1 MTATHTLRL
10 ALTFAVVA
18 AASVGLESAAPAD
31 PALDTLLARGLD
43 YGYNLDYEQA
53 LDTFQQAI
61 ALAPDDATAHR
72 LAAATIWMRMLF
84 LQGAVTV
91 EDYLGQAKAKVDRKP
106 PPAELAA
113 RFDKHVDRA
122 MAIAEAK
129 IRSNPMEADAQFQL
143 GAAAALR
150 TSYIA
155 AIQGRLVDSLG
166 TGRKA
171 YAAHKRAMAL
181 DARRKDAAL
190 VVGMYRYTVA
200 NLSMPMRLV
209 ARLAGFEGGRDS
221 GIRFVEEAARY
232 NSYAQTNARFTLIVI
247 YNREGRHDD
256 ALRVIRE
263 LQQRYPR
270 NRLLWLEEAST
281 ALRAGRP
288 GEALR
293 AIETSR
299 ERFADDARI
308 KAFGEAAQW
317 HLQRGTALIAM
328 GRREQG
334 TIELEAVVVADA
346 PGWLRDRA
354 RQLLSASRS

>member
-1 MTATHTLRL
+1 M
-10 ALTFAVVA
+10 ALTFAVA
-18 AASVGLESAAPAD
+18 TAASVGLESAAPAD
-31 PALDTLLARGLD
+31 PTLDMLLARGLD

-53 LDTFQQAI
+53 LDTFRQAVEHD
-61 ALAPDDATAHR
+61 PGDATAHR

-91 EDYLGQAKAKVDRKP
+91 EDYLGQAKARVDRRP

-113 RFDKHVDRA
+113 QFDKHVDRA
-122 MAIAEAK
+122 LAIAEER
-129 IRSNPMEADAQFQL
+129 IRATPSDADAQFQL

-155 AIQGRLVDSLG
+155 AIQGRLLDSLG

-171 YAAHKRAMAL
+171 YGAHKRAMSL
-181 DARRKDAAL
+181 DATRKDAAL

-200 NLSMPMRLV
+200 NLSMALRLV
-209 ARLAGFEGGRDS
+209 ARLAGFEGGRET
-221 GIRFVEEAARY
+221 GIRLVEEAAGFHG
-232 NSYAQTNARFTLIVI
+232 YAQTNARFTLIVI
-247 YNREGRHDD
+247 YNREARHED

-288 GEALR
+288 EEALQ
-293 AIETSR
+293 ALQTGR
-299 ERFADDARI
+299 ERFADDRRA

-317 HLQRGTALIAM
+317 HLQRGVALLAL
-328 GRREQG
+328 GQREQG
-334 TIELEAVVVADA
+334 IGELQAVVVADA
-346 PGWLRDRA
+346 PAWLRDRA
-354 RQLLSASRS
+354 RQLLAATRS